1 MNYDI
6 EKELK
11 EIQIQYDKVLKE
23 RNELEKENKLLKKDL
38 EVLEIL
44 KKHSTKLDEE
54 DNKVIETA
62 LKEYE
67 LMKQTKIITFD
78 KEISNDDLEKLT
90 HQRMFVAKSKQCEIK
105 PLPNE
110 EANGKLHKI
119 LEIEEELGIDLVTL
133 FSALKNGVYYF
144 AKQNQLM
151 FDYVSL
157 ISNYI
162 DVGPHDKLSY
172 SFITFYDRQ
181 TLSFEDYGKT
191 FSLTREEL
199 EDE

>member
-1 MNYDI
+1 MNRLTYKLNEPIKTKYLNYEYKRIPDYDI
-6 EKELK
+6 SRGNYGR
-11 EIQIQYDKVLKE
+11 ISDDMIF
-23 RNELEKENKLLKKDL
+23 NKLGKLEDL
-38 EVLEIL
+38 EEEI
-44 KKHSTKLDEE
+44 
-54 DNKVIETA
+54 
-62 LKEYE
+62 
-67 LMKQTKIITFD
+67 
-78 KEISNDDLEKLT
+78 
-90 HQRMFVAKSKQCEIK
+90 
-105 PLPNE
+105 
-110 EANGKLHKI
+110 
-119 LEIEEELGIDLVTL
+119 GIDLITL

-191 FSLTREEL
+191 FALTREEL